1 MAKIVPRKFG
11 TDLPPDTD
19 LKEVRWYFAPAS
31 QADFVATLDAAN
43 ADDAPPQASFVT
55 PVQPGD
61 KRIALQITDKAGL
74 EPGDWQLATVAVD
87 KAGNLGDAY
96 QLEATATSAGWT
108 NVPLDFSPP
117 GRCSNGSVD

>member
-1 MAKIVPRKFG
+1 MAKIVPRRFG

-31 QADFVATLDAAN
+31 QADFVATVDATVDTLA
-43 ADDAPPQASFVT
+43 ASFVT

-61 KRIALQITDKAGL
+61 KRIALQITEKAGL

-87 KAGNLGDAY
+87 KAGNYGDAY
-96 QLEATATSAGWT
+96 QLEATATNAGWT